1 MDYPKSMPSSGLVD
15 GRFADENP
23 LTGTP
28 GSLIPATWGNGVT
41 EELLNVIRAAG
52 MVPSES
58 ESDQLLKALKN
69 VLAEDAMPFAA
80 LAFPTVATADGRIS
94 VSAAS
99 AFAGG
104 TVSVPGGVLV
114 CFGEEVAAGMTARS
128 RTLLTTAWTSPGL
141 EINSTYFLRMQVRNG
156 ALVCY
161 MQKGLDTDV
170 IPAGMKAGT
179 GSSGGGFDSTCID
192 MLVARVVTAGAGTLP
207 KLTLLANKARLEA
220 IGVWSGA
227 NGNYSVPLNWARRPR
242 TYMAGISDFDDN
254 VKTDYGVISEEIGVN
269 FGGVQI
275 MPEGGFTDRYTARV
289 AITAW
294 SQNLSSA
301 GRINARVR
309 WEV

>member
-1 MDYPKSMPSSGLVD
+1 MDYPKSVPSSGLVD

-28 GSLIPATWGNGVT
+28 GSLIPARWGNGVT

-52 MVPSES
+52 IVPSES

-69 VLAEDAMPFAA
+69 VLSQDAMPFAA
-80 LAFPTVATADGRIS
+80 LAFPTVGTADGRIS

-99 AFAGG
+99 ASAGG

-114 CFGEEVAAGMTARS
+114 CLAEEVAAGMTARP
-128 RTLLTTAWTSPGL
+128 RTLLTSAWTSSGL
-141 EINSTYFLRMQVRNG
+141 DINSTYFLRMQVRNG

-161 MQKGLDTDV
+161 TQKGLDTDV

-179 GSSGGGFDSTCID
+179 GNSGGGFDSTCID

-220 IGVWSGA
+220 VGVWSGA
-227 NGNYSVPLNWARRPR
+227 NGSFTLPLNWARKPR
-242 TYMAGISDFDDN
+242 TCMAGICDFDDN

-269 FGGVQI
+269 FNGVQI

-289 AITAW
+289 AISAW
-294 SQNLSSA
+294 SQNLSTS

-309 WEV
+309 WEI

>member
-1 MDYPKSMPSSGLVD
+1 MDYPKSVPSSGLVD
-15 GRFADENP
+15 GRFVDENP

-41 EELLNVIRAAG
+41 EELLSVIRAAG
-52 MVPSES
+52 LVPSES
-58 ESDQLLKALKN
+58 ESDQLLKSLKSVLSQDAL
-69 VLAEDAMPFAA
+69 PFAA
-80 LAFPTVATADGRIS
+80 LAFPTVATADGRIA

-99 AFAGG
+99 ASAGG

-114 CFGEEVAAGMTARS
+114 SLCEEVSAGLTARPRGLS
-128 RTLLTTAWTSPGL
+128 TSAWTSPVL
-141 EINSTYFLRMQVRNG
+141 DINSTYFLRMQVRNG

-161 MQKGLDTDV
+161 TQKGLDTDV
-170 IPAGMKAGT
+170 IPAAMKAGT

-220 IGVWSGA
+220 VGVWSGA
-227 NGNYSVPLNWARRPR
+227 NGNYSIPLNWARKPR
-242 TYMAGISDFDDN
+242 AYIAGIYDFDDN
-254 VKTDYGVISEEIGVN
+254 VKTDYGVISEELGVN
-269 FGGVQI
+269 YAGNQF

-289 AITAW
+289 AIAAW
-294 SQNLSSA
+294 SQNLSTA

>member
-1 MDYPKSMPSSGLVD
+1 MDYPRSVPSSGLVD

-69 VLAEDAMPFAA
+69 VLSQDAMPFAA

-99 AFAGG
+99 ASAGG

-114 CFGEEVAAGMTARS
+114 CLGEEVAAGMTARP
-128 RTLLTTAWTSPGL
+128 RTLLTSAWTSSGL
-141 EINSTYFLRMQVRNG
+141 DINSTYYVRMQVRNG

-161 MQKGLDTDV
+161 TQKGLDTDA

-192 MLVARVVTAGAGTLP
+192 MLVARVVTAAAGTLP
-207 KLTLLANKARLEA
+207 KVTLLANKARLDA
-220 IGVWSGA
+220 VGVWSAA
-227 NGNYSVPLNWARRPR
+227 NGNYSVPLNWARKPR
-242 TYMAGISDFDDN
+242 TYIAGFVDYDSN
-254 VKTDYGVISEEIGVN
+254 VKTDYGVVSEEIGV
-269 FGGVQI
+269 GVSGAAF
-275 MPEGGFTDRYTARV
+275 MPEGGFTDRYAGRV
-289 AITAW
+289 TITAW
-294 SQNLSSA
+294 AQNLTAA
-301 GRINARVR
+301 GVINVRVR